1 MSYYG
6 YGGYWRGYDYDYIR
20 PRLFG
25 GAIRTIIIINV
36 VVYFVMVLF
45 GLQRFFSFNF
55 GLVPR
60 SVIGKGYVWQ
70 LVTYLFIHGG
80 FWHLFWNM
88 FVLWM
93 FGTEIENYWGRK
105 EFFKYYFVTGVGA
118 GVITLLCSLGSP
130 IPVVGASGAIYGVLV
145 AFGMMFPNRYIYFYF
160 LIPIKAKYFVVLM
173 GVMTFISSL
182 SLGYSNIS
190 HLTHLGGLLIG
201 FVYLKREW
209 IRFKLARWMP
219 SFEFKKIF
227 KKVRKPT
234 QGKSGFDSKKYDTD
248 ETLKEEVDR
257 ILDKISSQ
265 GYDSLT
271 EEEKKLLYL
280 ASEYFAKK
288 SKKS

>member
-60 SVIGKGYVWQ
+60 SVIGKG
-70 LVTYLFIHGG
+70 
-80 FWHLFWNM
+80 
-88 FVLWM
+88 
-93 FGTEIENYWGRK
+93 EIENYWGRK

-130 IPVVGASGAIYGVLV
+130 IPVVGASGAIYGILV

-182 SLGYSNIS
+182 SPGYSNIS